1 MSDQPPKKKRGRR
14 PKNKIIS
21 NINPVFDSNGLD
33 AKILSRSSGANQR
46 KGRCCLSCEVIST
59 LM

>member
-33 AKILSRSSGANQR
+33 DILFVY
-46 KGRCCLSCEVIST
+46 LY
-59 LM
+59 LMLYCTVYTICGGVVE